1 MSMTPSSLFGRALH
15 FHRKRAGLS
24 RRELSV
30 LADVSQTSIYDVE
43 HGKKTVRMDT
53 VARLCAALNIRMRL
67 ESPLMDEFLEGVVT

>member
-1 MSMTPSSLFGRALH
+1 MTPSSLFGRALH